1 MSDTSSLS
9 QLAAFVG
16 QSSLSS
22 ASAAERRSAIEAIA
36 ANLAPR
42 QRRSVTEL
50 LSVVMALSARTRRM
64 VLPRVEIDLDV
75 FRPDGSRAVRVVLPQ
90 QCQG

>member
-1 MSDTSSLS
+1 MSETSSLS
-9 QLAAFVG
+9 QLVRFIG

-22 ASAAERRSAIEAIA
+22 ADAEESRSAIGAIA
-36 ANLAPR
+36 ARLAPK
-42 QRRSVTEL
+42 QRRNVSEL

-75 FRPDGSRAVRVVLPQ
+75 FSPDGARAVRVSLPPRA
-90 QCQG
+90 